1 MIKILIMLVVFGCTV
16 LSIKSRFNKNRKSKR
31 NKVYKIPKL
40 SSLKGKD
47 FSNYID
53 NITKDL

>member
-1 MIKILIMLVVFGCTV
+1 MIRILIMLVMFGCTV
-16 LSIKSRFNKNRKSKR
+16 LNIKSKFK
-31 NKVYKIPKL
+31 KVYKTPKL
-40 SSLKGKD
+40 SSLKGKK

>member
-1 MIKILIMLVVFGCTV
+1 MIKILIMLVMLGCIV
-16 LSIKSRFNKNRKSKR
+16 LNIKSRFNKNRKSKR
-31 NKVYKIPKL
+31 NKIYKTPKL
-40 SSLKGKD
+40 ASLKGKD